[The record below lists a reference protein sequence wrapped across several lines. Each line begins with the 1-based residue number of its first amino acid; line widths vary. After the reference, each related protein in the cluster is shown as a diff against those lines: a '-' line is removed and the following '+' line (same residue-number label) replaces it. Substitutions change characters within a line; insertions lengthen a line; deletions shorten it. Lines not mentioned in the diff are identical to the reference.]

1 MKKRRSDMSIMG
13 ILRIALKSLT
23 RNKTRTF
30 LTMLGIIIGVAAV
43 ITMLAI
49 GQGAKKVID
58 DQISSMGTNVIMVMS
73 NFTNTQSN
81 ARQAAGSGNTLEEAD
96 VDAIRRQVQGI
107 LYVSPV
113 YHTGGQIKYG
123 SNNWRSEINGVDV
136 DYFLIRSME
145 TDEGDFFYPSEVE
158 SGAKVCVIGKTVADN
173 LFAGIDPVG
182 KIIRIRNVPF
192 TVKGVLKSKGQT
204 AMGSD
209 QDDVVL
215 APYTTTVTRLMG
227 QRWRFL
233 TIVVSADSK
242 ERIPMVR
249 DDILDVLQGR
259 HRGTTAEDFS
269 VRSQTD
275 VAEAANTVSNTMT
288 ILLASIAGIS
298 LLVGGIGI
306 MNIMLVSVTER
317 IKEIGIRMAVGAG
330 KRDVLLQ
337 FIIEAVTISILGGLI
352 GILLGFGAAE
362 ILGKTMK
369 WSVSVTP
376 WSVFL
381 SVGFSCAIGIFFGW
395 YPARKAA
402 NLNLIDA
409 LRYE

>member
-1 MKKRRSDMSIMG
+1 MSVFG

-43 ITMLAI
+43 ITMIAI
-49 GQGAKKVID
+49 GQGAKKVVD

-73 NFTNTQSN
+73 NFTNTQST

-96 VDAIRRQVQGI
+96 VDAIRSQVDGV
-107 LYVSPV
+107 LYASPV
-113 YHTGGQIKYG
+113 YNTFGQLKYG
-123 SNNWRSEINGVDV
+123 SNNWRGRIMGVDM
-136 DYFLIRSME
+136 DYFQIRDME
-145 TDEGDFFYPSEVE
+145 IDNGETFYGSEVE
-158 SGAKVCVIGKTVADN
+158 NGAKVCVIGKTIADN
-173 LFAGIDPVG
+173 LFVGVDPVG
-182 KIIRIRNVPF
+182 KIMRIRNIPF
-192 TVKGVLKSKGQT
+192 TVKGVLKSKGQST
-204 AMGSD
+204 MGSD
-209 QDDVVL
+209 QDDVIL
-215 APYTTTVTRLMG
+215 TPYTTTVTRLIG
-227 QRWRFL
+227 ARWRFL
-233 TIVVSADSK
+233 TIIVSAEAK
-242 ERIPMVR
+242 ERIPIVQE
-249 DDILDVLQGR
+249 DILNLLIGR
-259 HRGTTAEDFS
+259 HSGTTADDFS
-269 VRSQTD
+269 VSSQTD
-275 VAEAANTVSNTMT
+275 VAQAANTVSDTMT

-337 FIIEAVTISILGGLI
+337 FIIEAITISILGGII
-352 GILLGFGAAE
+352 GIALGWALAVV
-362 ILGKTMK
+362 LGKTMD
-369 WSVSVTP
+369 WSVVVTP
-376 WSVFL
+376 WSILL
-381 SVGFSCAIGIFFGW
+381 SVGFSCVIGVFFGW

>member
-1 MKKRRSDMSIMG
+1 MSVPG
-13 ILRIALKSLT
+13 IIRIALKSLM

-43 ITMLAI
+43 ITMIAI
-49 GQGAKKVID
+49 GQGAKKVVD

-73 NFTNTQSN
+73 NFTNTQN
-81 ARQAAGSGNTLEEAD
+81 TARQAAGTGNTLEEDD
-96 VDAIRRQVQGI
+96 VPAIRSQVQGV
-107 LYVSPV
+107 LYTSPV
-113 YHTGGQIKYG
+113 YSTFGQLKHG
-123 SNNWRSEINGVDV
+123 SNNWRGRVMGVDV
-136 DYFLIRSME
+136 EYFLIRDMKIDS
-145 TDEGDFFYPSEVE
+145 GDLFYSSEVE
-158 SGAKVCVIGKTVADN
+158 NGAKVCVLGKTVADN
-173 LFAGIDPVG
+173 LFGGVDPVG
-182 KIIRIRNVPF
+182 KIIRIRNIPF
-192 TVKGVLKSKGQT
+192 TVKGVLKSKGQNM
-204 AMGSD
+204 MGSD

-215 APYTTTVTRLMG
+215 APYTTTATRLMG
-227 QRWRFL
+227 HRWRFL
-233 TIVVSADSK
+233 TIMVSAESK
-242 ERIPMVR
+242 ERIPLVQQ
-249 DDILDVLQGR
+249 DILNLLQAR
-259 HRGTTAEDFS
+259 HRGTTSEDFS
-269 VRSQTD
+269 VSSQTE

-352 GILLGFGAAE
+352 GIALGWSASEF
-362 ILGKTMK
+362 LGKSMD
-369 WSVSVTP
+369 WSVAVTP
-376 WSVFL
+376 WSIFL

>member
-1 MKKRRSDMSIMG
+1 MSVPG
-13 ILRIALKSLT
+13 IIRIALKSLM

-43 ITMLAI
+43 ITMIAI
-49 GQGAKKVID
+49 GQGAKKVVD

-73 NFTNTQSN
+73 NFTNTQN
-81 ARQAAGSGNTLEEAD
+81 TARQAAGTGNTLEEED
-96 VDAIRRQVQGI
+96 VPAIRSQVQGV
-107 LYVSPV
+107 LYTSPV
-113 YHTGGQIKYG
+113 YNTFGQLKYG
-123 SNNWRSEINGVDV
+123 SNNWRGRIMGVDV
-136 DYFLIRSME
+136 EYFLIRDMKIDS
-145 TDEGDFFYPSEVE
+145 GDLFYSSEVE
-158 SGAKVCVIGKTVADN
+158 NGAKVCVLGKTVADN
-173 LFAGIDPVG
+173 LFGGVDPVG
-182 KIIRIRNVPF
+182 KIIRIRNIPF
-192 TVKGVLKSKGQT
+192 TVKGVLKSKGQNM
-204 AMGSD
+204 MGSD

-215 APYTTTVTRLMG
+215 APYTTTATRLMG
-227 QRWRFL
+227 HRWRFL
-233 TIVVSADSK
+233 TIMVSAESK
-242 ERIPMVR
+242 DRIPLVQQ
-249 DDILDVLQGR
+249 DILNLLQAR
-259 HRGTTAEDFS
+259 HRGTTSEDFS
-269 VRSQTD
+269 VSSQTE

-352 GILLGFGAAE
+352 GIALGWGASE
-362 ILGKTMK
+362 FLGKSMD
-369 WSVSVTP
+369 WSVAVTP
-376 WSVFL
+376 WSIFL